1 MFDIIQK
8 GGAII
13 YPIILCSIIAFAI
26 IMERLYYLSKTKI
39 DTVAFMNN
47 IEGAL
52 KYNKVAEAVKICEDT
67 KGPIARIVK
76 AGILKYD
83 RPRQEMREAI
93 EDAGH
98 QEVPMLERHIK
109 ILATIAHITPLLGLL
124 GTVIGMV
131 KTFQVIQVKT
141 VTLNP
146 VSAGDL
152 AGGIWE
158 ALLTTAAGLI
168 VAIPV
173 IAAYHY
179 LSTRVQDFVLE
190 ANRDKRPHRSAHH
203 HHDRIFL
210 PSGLRRES

>member
-8 GGAII
+8 GGAIM

-26 IMERLYYLSKTKI
+26 ILERLYYLRKMKI
-39 DTVAFMNN
+39 DTIAFMNN

-52 KYNKVAEAVKICEDT
+52 KHNKVAEAVKICEDT
-67 KGPIARIVK
+67 EGPIAAIVK

-98 QEVPMLERHIK
+98 QEVPRLEKHIK
-109 ILATIAHITPLLGLL
+109 ILATIAHISPLLGLL
-124 GTVIGMV
+124 GTVTGMV
-131 KTFQVIQVKT
+131 KAFQVIQART
-141 VTLNP
+141 IGLNP

-168 VAIPV
+168 VAIPT

-179 LSTRVQDFVLE
+179 LGTRVQDFVFE
-190 ANRDKRPHRSAHH
+190 MERSATELINILSQ
-203 HHDRIFL
+203 RIE
-210 PSGLRRES
+210 GYK

>member
-8 GGAII
+8 GGAIM

-26 IMERLYYLSKTKI
+26 ILERLYYLRKMKI
-39 DTVAFMNN
+39 DAVVFMNN

-52 KYNKVAEAVKICEDT
+52 KYNKIAEAVKICEDT
-67 KGPIARIVK
+67 VGPIARIVK

-98 QEVPMLERHIK
+98 QEVPMLEKHIK

-124 GTVIGMV
+124 GTVVGMV
-131 KTFQVIQVKT
+131 KAFQVIQVKT
-141 VTLNP
+141 ITLNP

-179 LSTRVQDFVLE
+179 LAARVQDFALE
-190 ANRDKRPHRSAHH
+190 MERSATELINILSQ
-203 HHDRIFL
+203 RIE
-210 PSGLRRES
+210 GYK

>member
-179 LSTRVQDFVLE
+179 LSARVQDFVFE
-190 ANRDKRPHRSAHH
+190 MERSATELINILSQ
-203 HHDRIFL
+203 RIE
-210 PSGLRRES
+210 GY